1 VLLLIVILL
10 IVWVVLAVLL
20 TAWSMWF
27 QGFLYTEPSTGL
39 VWRAP
44 AAASAIMATVFLW
57 VIVDYRTQGRYRPI
71 WETSSTETS
80 KSFPELRVPDSAG
93 KEEVYKLR
101 PGTRNEYLVGGV
113 ASGKKMPA
121 TPPQVIVVEGE
132 DRAVFKPETDAK
144 GNYLRRKT
152 RGVEEPLRYVDDKG
166 RVMREG
172 ELGRMETFRAGTF
185 IGNLIINLIFLAACF
200 LSLWLLARF
209 QWLHA
214 LGHAVALA
222 LLMMLFVLP
231 PVLSKAESVAQE
243 RAAPK

>member
-57 VIVDYRTQGRYRPI
+57 VIVDYRTQGKYRPI
-71 WETSSTETS
+71 WETTSTESS
-80 KSFPELRVPDSAG
+80 KSFAELRVPGESG
-93 KEEVYKLR
+93 KDEVYKLR
-101 PGTRNEYLVGGV
+101 PGTRNEYREGGLP
-113 ASGKKMPA
+113 SGKKLAA

-132 DRAVFKPETDAK
+132 GRAVFKPEVDAK
-144 GNYLRRKT
+144 GNYLRHKT
-152 RGVEEPLRYVDDKG
+152 RGVEDPLRYVDEKG

-172 ELGRMETFRAGTF
+172 EFGQLETFRTGTF
-185 IGNLIINLIFLAACF
+185 IGNLFINLLFLAACF

-214 LGHAVALA
+214 LLHAVGAG
-222 LLMMLFVLP
+222 
-231 PVLSKAESVAQE
+231 
-243 RAAPK
+243 RC